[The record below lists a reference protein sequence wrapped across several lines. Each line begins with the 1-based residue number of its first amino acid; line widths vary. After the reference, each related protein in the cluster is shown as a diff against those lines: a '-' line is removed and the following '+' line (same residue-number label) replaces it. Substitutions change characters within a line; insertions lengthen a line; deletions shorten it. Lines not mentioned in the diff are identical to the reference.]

1 MKMPKSI
8 LVGGV
13 LMILLGL
20 ARGAGGISL
29 MVQGEN
35 TLPNIIA
42 NTRTIRALA
51 IGLVLIGLLELISA
65 IGVLLLKRS
74 FWILGIMTTILFVID
89 GALNGYLL
97 FGKPGD
103 QGTIV
108 NCIVAILI
116 ISCLL
121 IGRKV
126 FAVSGSQDTNK
137 L

>member
-42 NTRTIRALA
+42 STRTIRALA
-51 IGLVLIGLLELISA
+51 IGLVLIGLFELISA
-65 IGVLLLKRS
+65 IGVLLLRRS
-74 FWILGIMTTILFVID
+74 FWILGIIVTILFVID

-108 NCIVAILI
+108 NSIVAILI

-126 FAVSGSQDTNK
+126 FTVSGSQGTYK